1 MGVGKLKSD
10 VQAIARI
17 AGDDSPRP
25 AIPAHGV
32 PHQGNYSLR
41 GRWTADEYTRMR
53 NAAWAVRNSRRAN
66 TLNPVAV
73 QLVVQEAEKLHAQ
86 GEPLFDIFEAFIELL
101 RVP

>member
-1 MGVGKLKSD
+1 MTLKTD
-10 VQAIARI
+10 VRAIARI
-17 AGDDSPRP
+17 AGDDSPP
-25 AIPAHGV
+25 PVIPERGV
-32 PHQGNYSLR
+32 PYEGAYALR
-41 GRWTADEYTRMR
+41 GRWTADEYTRIR

-73 QLVVQEAEKLHAQ
+73 QLVVQEAVKLHAQ